1 MHKTFYK
8 PTVNI
13 CSCYQVLYSF
23 YGWEQGTVCLSPFLQ
38 LEMLS
43 PDRPNLVFLLSR
55 EMYDSKITAFKEN
68 PFESL
73 TVTNGAL

>member
-1 MHKTFYK
+1 MGRGHGLLE
-8 PTVNI
+8 
-13 CSCYQVLYSF
+13 S
-23 YGWEQGTVCLSPFLQ
+23 FLQ